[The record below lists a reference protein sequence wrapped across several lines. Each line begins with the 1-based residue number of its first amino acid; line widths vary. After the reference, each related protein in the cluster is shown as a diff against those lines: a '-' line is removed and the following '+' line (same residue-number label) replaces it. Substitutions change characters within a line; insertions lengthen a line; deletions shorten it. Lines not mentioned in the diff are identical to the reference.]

1 MQLFWPIYFV
11 LMNLA
16 ALYLMY
22 SDKQKAIKKEWRVPE
37 ITLLS
42 FCLLGGAIGVY
53 LGMKYFRHK
62 NPTLVFPRRC
72 CAFYF
77 CLADWLALLLFS
89 FIIILIYHY
98 FF

>member
-62 NPTLVFPRRC
+62 TQHW
-72 CAFYF
+72 YF
-77 CLADWLALLLFS
+77 HVAVVLSTFAWLIGLPDRKS
-89 FIIILIYHY
+89 VV
-98 FF
+98 

>member
-62 NPTLVFPRRC
+62 TQHW
-72 CAFYF
+72 YF
-77 CLADWLALLLFS
+77 HVAVVLSTFAWLIGLP
-89 FIIILIYHY
+89 Y
-98 FF
+98 F

>member
-42 FCLLGGAIGVY
+42 FCLLGGAIGIY

-62 NPTLVFPRRC
+62 TQHWYFHVAVVVSTFSWFIGLPY
-72 CAFYF
+72 FY
-77 CLADWLALLLFS
+77 LALLS
-89 FIIILIYHY
+89 H
-98 FF
+98 